1 LRLGGI
7 SRRDGIMQVVKWI
20 AIIAA
25 AVVLVPLLTTI
36 VLWAAT
42 LPIWQSERDD
52 CVFNTVSNTQYR
64 HMLDQAKRQSWTVW
78 PGSSDGV
85 FWPSD
90 RGLGTP
96 SPQFEPSLG
105 GRLRVAI
112 DELAGD
118 HASTD
123 VQLAAA
129 HALMRSI
136 GAKLV
141 SIFEIPDFPQGGR
154 QVRTTVQF
162 RYFLSQ
168 RRFAPLCLTCVIWR
182 YTTISV
188 NFEHDLVANA
198 YKLNGVV
205 VLHGD
210 LKYDPDPVKERN
222 VNTSCPS
229 FPVTGRK

>member
-1 LRLGGI
+1 
-7 SRRDGIMQVVKWI
+7 MHVVKWF

-36 VLWAAT
+36 VLWVAT

-52 CVFNTVSNTQYR
+52 CVFNTVQNSQYR
-64 HMLDQAKRQSWTVW
+64 NMLDQAKRQSWTVW
-78 PGSSDGV
+78 PGLSDGV

-90 RGLGTP
+90 RGLRLP
-96 SPQFEPSLG
+96 SPQFERAIG
-105 GRLRVAI
+105 ERLRRAI

-118 HASTD
+118 HPSAD
-123 VQLAAA
+123 IELAAA

-136 GAKLV
+136 GANLV
-141 SIFEIPDFPQGGR
+141 RSFEIPPFPEAGR
-154 QVRTTVQF
+154 PYALVYF
-162 RYFLSQ
+162 RYFLPQ

-182 YTTISV
+182 YTTINV

-198 YKLNGVV
+198 YKLNGIV